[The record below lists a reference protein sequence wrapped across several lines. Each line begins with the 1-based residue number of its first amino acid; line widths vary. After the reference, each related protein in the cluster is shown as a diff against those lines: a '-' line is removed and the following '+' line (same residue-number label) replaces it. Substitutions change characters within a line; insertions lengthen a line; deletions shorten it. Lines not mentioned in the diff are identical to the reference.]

1 MRTVLLA
8 FTAMVLATT
17 AAEAASIAAHR
28 AIYDLK
34 MVRATDR
41 ASFSGVDGRLAFE
54 VQGSAC
60 EGWIVNFRMVSE
72 YRPVEGNTRTVDTQ
86 STAFES
92 GDGLDM
98 RYDQKEFIDGRLD
111 NQSKIKVSRPS
122 TGDEA
127 SGTLSS
133 SGEKPFTV
141 PSGSFFPMQH
151 QLKLMDKAEQGETR
165 DTSLVY
171 DGSDG
176 AATYRAITFI
186 GRRKDAGT
194 NTRDNGNGE
203 AKPLAGL
210 PSWPVSIS
218 YYHTSGDDQD
228 VPSYQVSFDLYENG
242 VATGLVLDYGVFVLS
257 GEMTKFE
264 LLKSE
269 PCS

>member
-1 MRTVLLA
+1 MRTVLLV
-8 FTAMVLATT
+8 FTTTMLATT
-17 AAEAASIAAHR
+17 TAEAASIAAHR

-60 EGWIVNFRMVSE
+60 EGWVVNFRMVSE

-151 QLKLMDKAEQGETR
+151 QLKLMDKAEQDDLTP
-165 DTSLVY
+165 DQ
-171 DGSDG
+171 
-176 AATYRAITFI
+176 
-186 GRRKDAGT
+186 RRRFAEII
-194 NTRDNGNGE
+194 RE
-203 AKPLAGL
+203 LRRELAR
-210 PSWPVSIS
+210 
-218 YYHTSGDDQD
+218 
-228 VPSYQVSFDLYENG
+228 
-242 VATGLVLDYGVFVLS
+242 
-257 GEMTKFE
+257 
-264 LLKSE
+264 
-269 PCS
+269 